1 MKREYEICSAE
12 TAYFIQTADRLIPSI
27 FRIELLAWL
36 RENKEISRDDLFYAF
51 IPRKPHIRVKLLGKC
66 CDPEAFVTCP
76 RFKRFIDTTILSPA
90 MLIKKEMDSLKLCVS
105 EAVSKVYGDS
115 YRRVDDRS

>member
-12 TAYFIQTADRLIPSI
+12 TAHFAQTADRLIPSI

-36 RENKEISRDDLFYAF
+36 RENKEISRDDLFYPF

-66 CDPEAFVTCP
+66 CDPEAFDTCP
-76 RFKRFIDTTILSPA
+76 RFKRFIDTNIPFSCNVDQKGNGLPKV
-90 MLIKKEMDSLKLCVS
+90 MCLRRGIKSLWGLLPES
-105 EAVSKVYGDS
+105 
-115 YRRVDDRS
+115 R